1 MQGMSKEPAMKS
13 FFTFLQMMRIIVCA
27 WAMAGAAVADTA
39 SDWSAKLGDLSVR
52 SGEARVQS
60 FELAVLSPD
69 QREHMRQQMRE
80 HWQQLPPEQRQ
91 NQRREQRERWQQMP
105 PEERQRAKDEWRQQ
119 RQQLEGGYD
128 GQPQRGRGRP

>member
-1 MQGMSKEPAMKS
+1 MIAPELNSMPAVMK
-13 FFTFLQMMRIIVCA
+13 RR
-27 WAMAGAAVADTA
+27 VA
-39 SDWSAKLGDLSVR
+39 LSVLLLSLLGSAGGVWAQQGYWR
-52 SGEARVQS
+52 
-60 FELAVLSPD
+60 ELPPD
-69 QREHMRQQMRE
+69 ERRQIRQEMRE
-80 HWQQLPPEQRQ
+80 HWQQLPSEQRQ

>member
-1 MQGMSKEPAMKS
+1 MQGMSKGSHE
-13 FFTFLQMMRIIVCA
+13 FLPFYKMMQIIVCV
-27 WAMAGAAVADTA
+27 WALAGAAVADTA
-39 SDWSAKLGDLSVR
+39 SDWSAKQRDLSDR
-52 SGEARVQS
+52 SEARVQS

-119 RQQLEGGYD
+119 RRQLEGGW
-128 GQPQRGRGRP
+128 